1 MMGVVYYANYF
12 RYFEAGRNEL
22 LRAAGIEY
30 RRLEADGYALPVA
43 SASAKY
49 VASARY
55 DDELE
60 LETRV
65 EQLRFGSVRMSY
77 ELRRVAD
84 GATIATGETLHA
96 CVGAEG
102 RVVRLPD
109 ALRER
114 LDVG

>member
-22 LRAAGIEY
+22 LRAAGVEY
-30 RRLEADGYALPVA
+30 KHLEAGGHALPVA

-49 VASARY
+49 VSSARY

-65 EQLRFGSVRMSY
+65 EQLRFGSVRLSY
-77 ELRRVAD
+77 VLRRPAD
-84 GATIATGETLHA
+84 DAIIATGETVHA
-96 CVGAEG
+96 CVNPEG
-102 RVVRLPD
+102 RIVRLPD
-109 ALRER
+109 SLRAS
-114 LDVG
+114 LNPG